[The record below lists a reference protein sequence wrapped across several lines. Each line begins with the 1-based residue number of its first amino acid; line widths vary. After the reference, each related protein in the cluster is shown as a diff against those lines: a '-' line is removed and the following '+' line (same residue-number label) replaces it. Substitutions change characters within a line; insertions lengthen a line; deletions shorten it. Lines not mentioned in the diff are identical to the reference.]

1 MKENSGNFFDP
12 DSSKL
17 KSRNLLTLFIVL
29 TIFLTIATVILAWQ
43 LIEYRNLAQKETT
56 AKTEA
61 ITEKEN
67 LLHKLKN
74 LELEY
79 DELSEEYEGLDS
91 VFTEEKTKI
100 KSLMEEIKNLSGSA
114 SNYQEKV
121 AELETRLKDYLSKID
136 DMKTKNELL
145 TSENLKVKNTLD
157 SALNVNIA
165 VTSANLTL
173 TEKLKKEAT
182 VKAADIIAEGTR
194 YNSNKQEVATKLAK
208 KAQRIKTCFT
218 LSENSL
224 ALKGSKVIY
233 LRIAE
238 PDGNILC
245 LSEDDTF
252 IFKGKKIIYST
263 KKEVYYNSTALDV
276 CASWEKTKPFKSG
289 VYYVDIFCDDAL
301 LGTATFAFD

>member
-1 MKENSGNFFDP
+1 MGDSGNFFDP
-12 DSSKL
+12 DNSKA

-29 TIFLTIATVILAWQ
+29 TIILTLACVILSWQ
-43 LIEYRNLAQKETT
+43 LIEYRNLAQKEGT

-61 ITEKEN
+61 ITEKED

-79 DELSEEYEGLDS
+79 DELSTEYEGLDS

-100 KSLMEEIKNLSGSA
+100 KSLMEEIKSLSGSA
-114 SNYQEKV
+114 TNYQDKV

-136 DMKTKNELL
+136 EMKSKNELL

-157 SALNVNIA
+157 STLNLNIA
-165 VTSANLTL
+165 LSTKNQTL
-173 TEKLKKEAT
+173 SDKIKTEAT
-182 VKAADIIAEGTR
+182 VKAVDIVTEGVR
-194 YNSNKQEVATKLAK
+194 YNSTKQEVSTKLAK

-218 LSENSL
+218 LSENTL
-224 ALKGSKVIY
+224 ALKGYKVLY

-238 PDGNILC
+238 PDGTILC

-252 IFKGKKIIYST
+252 TFKEKKIVYSA
-263 KKEVYYNSTALDV
+263 KEEIYYNNSSQDI
-276 CASWEKTKPFKSG
+276 CIYWEKTKAFKSG

-301 LGTATFAFD
+301 LGTATLAFE

>member
-1 MKENSGNFFDP
+1 MGDSGNFFDP
-12 DSSKL
+12 DSSKS
-17 KSRNLLTLFIVL
+17 KSRNFLTLFIIL
-29 TIFLTIATVILAWQ
+29 TIFLTLACVILGWQ
-43 LIEYRNLAQKETT
+43 LIEYRNLAQQETT

-79 DELSEEYEGLDS
+79 DELSVEYEGLDS
-91 VFTEEKTKI
+91 VFTEEKSKI
-100 KSLMEEIKNLSGSA
+100 QSLMEEIKNLSGSA

-136 DMKTKNELL
+136 DMKTQNEFL

-157 SALNVNIA
+157 STLNINIA
-165 VTSANLTL
+165 VSSTNLTL

-182 VKAADIIAEGTR
+182 IKAADIVAEGTR
-194 YNSNKQEVATKLAK
+194 YNSGKQEVTTKLSN

-218 LSENSL
+218 LAENTL
-224 ALKGSKVIY
+224 ALKGYKVIY

-238 PDGNILC
+238 PDGTILC

-252 IFKGKKIIYST
+252 TFKEKKIVYSS
-263 KKEVYYNSTALDV
+263 KKEVYYNNSSLDV
-276 CASWEKTKPFKSG
+276 CINWEKTKAFKSG
-289 VYYVDIFCDDAL
+289 VYYVDIFCDDTL
-301 LGTATFAFD
+301 LGTTTFAFD